1 MFITKKSFRKIL
13 LMAILYFV
21 LGSLLLGLGIVLEN
35 LDAGNKFLFILGAVC
50 YLLCPLIIVWG
61 RYAEGKGKI
70 VNSGNKLVR
79 NELKPFE
86 FIKEYQRLTN
96 APDLVV
102 NKPSIEVLH
111 LLAIAYDCLDD
122 RENCL
127 CAVDEMI
134 AVASEKKKAFA
145 KLIKSSFLFSYGMT
159 EEAEAIFTEAQA
171 LKQDFV
177 CQVLIDAIL
186 KSDRAMALGDYK
198 TVEMYNLKMLAQTF
212 PKPDNL
218 TKLVIHFKLGEVY
231 EKLQEN
237 EKAISYYKYCVDNGG
252 ETAIKRSAKNALEK
266 IQQNP

>member
-21 LGSLLLGLGIVLEN
+21 LGSLLLGLGIILEN
-35 LDAGNKFLFILGAVC
+35 LDAGNEFLFILGAVC

-70 VNSGNKLVR
+70 ANLGNKLVR
-79 NELKPFE
+79 TELKPFE
-86 FIKEYQRLTN
+86 FIEEYKRISS
-96 APDLVV
+96 AADLVV

-127 CAVDEMI
+127 CAADEMI
-134 AVASEKKKAFA
+134 AAASEKKKAFA
-145 KLIKSSFLFSYGMT
+145 KLIKSSFLFSYGMI
-159 EEAEAIFTEAQA
+159 EEAEVIFTEAQTSN
-171 LKQDFV
+171 QDFL
-177 CQVLIDAIL
+177 CRALTDAIL

-198 TVEMYNLKMLAQTF
+198 TVEIYNLNTLAQTF

-237 EKAISYYKYCVDNGG
+237 EKAISYYKYCIDNGG

-266 IQQNP
+266 IQ